1 MLALLGHG
9 ISQVVIAQQRTST
22 ISGTV
27 RDQSGRLVP
36 GARIFAR
43 HLETG
48 TVREARTGE
57 AGLYRIVA
65 LELGSYEVSAE
76 KPGFRTALAR
86 GILLAL
92 EREAVVDLT
101 LEVGPH
107 QESLEVTGEARTIE
121 AAASA
126 LSGHIDSKSIE
137 ELPLNGR
144 DWVQLA
150 TLEAGTVAARAQLRN
165 VNNGYGLP
173 LSLSGSRPYQN
184 NFQLDGVSLTA
195 YSGST
200 PASINGINL
209 GIDAIREFS
218 VLTSTYSAR
227 YGRAGGGV
235 IHAVTRSGGNRIH
248 GGAFSFHRNDN
259 LDARNFFDPHDK
271 PEFRRHQFGGS
282 LGGPLVRN
290 RTFFFA
296 SYEGLRE
303 LRGNTTIDTTLSE
316 AARRGELVGGRV
328 AVDPA
333 AAKFAALYPL
343 PNGPVL
349 GDTGLLIYA
358 DDQIGRQDLAVAR
371 IDHNAGDRDRLF
383 FRYTLDDGVRSDLT
397 AFALGRRR
405 ASTRWQSSALEHTR
419 IFSPALLNTARLG
432 FMRSLTD
439 SGSTAAL
446 VPGADD
452 PALGFLPGARVAGIV
467 VVGGLTAFPG
477 GTGAADRDRHA
488 FNSFQFHDEL
498 TWIRGR
504 TTLHLG
510 GRLERIRFNT
520 DSRSTASGE
529 FRFRNISDLLR
540 NLPERF
546 QAQLPGSDT
555 VRGHRQWVPAAYLQA
570 SLRASSRLTFD
581 IGLRHEWATVPV
593 EVNGKIAN
601 LDELTSPSLR
611 VGAPLFANPSYKN
624 FMPRAGLA
632 WDVWGNG
639 KTVVRSGYGIFA
651 DLLLS
656 QFLLLAGVRN
666 PPFFLR
672 GSVRSLRQGDFPK
685 GGYAALVGTGT
696 PEYRIE
702 RLEPHPR
709 QPYVQHWNLNV
720 EQALAA
726 ALALRVAYV
735 GSHGLHLSS
744 LVEDANLAEPVR
756 LEDGRLFFPA
766 GARKLNPNFS
776 QIRDRRFEAH
786 SFYHA
791 LQAQL
796 RRRLSR
802 GLFGQ
807 LAYTFS
813 KSIDD
818 SSIFF
823 SVTEADNAI
832 ALPLNGHPRFN
843 RGLSGHDVR
852 HQLSASGTWVLPAPA
867 QGAARLIFGGW
878 QAGLIAVYS
887 SGVPFSARLGY
898 DAARTLTTR
907 PDFRSGQ
914 RPDLALGASPN
925 PVTGD
930 PNRWIDPSAFRRP
943 QAGFLGNLGR
953 NTIIGPDLATVD
965 FSLVRRFR
973 PAALG
978 EQGALELRLEAFNLL
993 NRANFDLPAPERTEI
1008 FGAASS
1014 REDIG
1019 RITSAGHAREIQFG
1033 LKLRF

>member
-1 MLALLGHG
+1 MCRMHARWLTLALLVAGF
-9 ISQVVIAQQRTST
+9 SQPLVPQQRTST

-36 GARIFAR
+36 GARILAR

-48 TVREARTGE
+48 TVREAQTGE
-57 AGLYRIVA
+57 AGLYRIAA
-65 LELGSYEVSAE
+65 LELGSYEVTAE

-86 GILLAL
+86 GILLTL

-107 QESLEVTGEARTIE
+107 QERLEVTGESRTIE

-150 TLEAGTVAARAQLRN
+150 TLEAGTVVARAQYRN
-165 VNNGYGLP
+165 VNTGYGLP

-184 NFQLDGVSLTA
+184 NFQLDGVSLTSYA
-195 YSGST
+195 GAT
-200 PASINGINL
+200 PGGINGVNL
-209 GIDAIREFS
+209 GVDAIREFT
-218 VLTSTYSAR
+218 VLTSSYSAR

-235 IHAVTRSGGNRIH
+235 VHAVTRSGGNRIH
-248 GGAFSFHRNDN
+248 GSAFYFHRNDN
-259 LDARNFFDPHDK
+259 LDARNFFDGPNK

-290 RTFFFA
+290 RTFFFT
-296 SYEGLRE
+296 SYEALRE
-303 LRGNTTIDTTLSE
+303 LRGTTTIDTTLSE
-316 AARRGELVGGRV
+316 AARRGELAAGRV
-328 AVDPA
+328 PVDPV

-343 PNGPVL
+343 PNGPL
-349 GDTGLLIYA
+349 FGDTGLFLYT
-358 DDQIGRQDLAVAR
+358 DDEIGSQDLAVAR
-371 IDHNAGDRDRLF
+371 VDLNLGDRDRLF
-383 FRYTLDDGVRSDLT
+383 LRYTLDDGARSDLT
-397 AFALGRRR
+397 AFALGLRR

-419 IFSPALLNTARLG
+419 IFSPALLHTARFG

-439 SGSTAAL
+439 GGSTATLTPAT
-446 VPGADD
+446 DD
-452 PALGFLPGARVAGIV
+452 PALGFLPGAQVAGIV

-477 GTGAADRDRHA
+477 GTGAVDRDRHA
-488 FNSFQFHDEL
+488 FNSFQFHNEL
-498 TWIRGR
+498 TWILGR
-504 TTLHLG
+504 TTLHVG

-520 DSRSTASGE
+520 DSQSTASGE
-529 FRFRNISDLLR
+529 FRFRSVADLLR
-540 NLPERF
+540 NLPDRF

-570 SLRASSRLTFD
+570 SHRLSSRLTLD
-581 IGLRHEWATVPV
+581 VGLRHEWATVPV

-601 LDELTSPSLR
+601 LDELTSPKMR

-624 FMPRAGLA
+624 FVPRAGLA

-639 KTVVRSGYGIFA
+639 TTLVRSGYGIFA

-672 GSVRSLRQGDFPK
+672 GSVHSLRQGDFPK
-685 GGYAALVGTGT
+685 GGYAALVGAGT

-709 QPYVQHWNLNV
+709 QPYVQHWNFNI

-726 ALALRVAYV
+726 ALTLRLAYV
-735 GSHGLHLSS
+735 GSHGLNLSS

-756 LEDGRLFFPA
+756 LDDGRLFFPA
-766 GARKLNPNFS
+766 GGRKLNPNFS

-791 LQAQL
+791 LRVQL

-802 GLFGQ
+802 GLYGQ

-818 SSIFF
+818 SSTFF
-823 SVTEADNAI
+823 IVTEADNGI
-832 ALPLNGHPRFN
+832 SLPLNGHPRFN

-852 HQLSASGTWVLPAPA
+852 HQLSVSGTWALPSPA
-867 QGAARLIFGGW
+867 HGAARLVFRGW
-878 QAGLIAVYS
+878 QMALIAVYS

-914 RPDLALGASPN
+914 RPDLAPGASPN

-943 QAGFLGNLGR
+943 
-953 NTIIGPDLATVD
+953 
-965 FSLVRRFR
+965 
-973 PAALG
+973 
-978 EQGALELRLEAFNLL
+978 
-993 NRANFDLPAPERTEI
+993 
-1008 FGAASS
+1008 
-1014 REDIG
+1014 
-1019 RITSAGHAREIQFG
+1019 
-1033 LKLRF
+1033 